1 MDIYIITLDGTSH
14 KMRVNPDDTVGSLK
28 TRIQQELGVPSQTQK
43 LVFKNGVNTL
53 LSDDSRPVRDYGVG
67 PGASVSLLV
76 IQPAPPQP
84 APPQPAPPQPVTV
97 QVFLRNEKGK
107 TSTYDIT
114 PDETVGHFKS
124 RVKCGENIP
133 ESQQRLIHEGK
144 EMTEPGSKLSDYNV
158 KAMSTIYMTLR
169 LTGG

>member
-1 MDIYIITLDGTSH
+1 MDINIIMLNGTSH
-14 KMRVNPDDTVGSLK
+14 KMSVNPHDTVGSLK

-43 LVFKNGVNTL
+43 LVFINGVNTP

-76 IQPAPPQP
+76 IQPA
-84 APPQPAPPQPVTV
+84 TV
-97 QVFLRNEKGK
+97 QVFLRNHKGK

-124 RVKCGENIP
+124 RVKCREKIL
-133 ESQQRLIHEGK
+133 EDQQRLIHEDK
-144 EMTEPGSKLSDYNV
+144 EMSEPGSKLSDYKV
-158 KAMSTIYMTLR
+158 QAMSTIYLTLR
-169 LTGG
+169 LRAG